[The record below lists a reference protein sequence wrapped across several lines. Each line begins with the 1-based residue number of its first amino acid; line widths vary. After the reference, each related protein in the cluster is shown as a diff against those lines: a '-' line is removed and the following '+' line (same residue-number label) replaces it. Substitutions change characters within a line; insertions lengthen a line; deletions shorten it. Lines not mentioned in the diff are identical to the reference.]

1 MAELK
6 SRRGVGVLKN
16 PLRGVGPAWKTK
28 TLKPEK
34 VSSWPEA
41 TTAAGGGARASSD
54 PVTTSAVFTQK
65 DIVSQTR
72 WALSLDRLL
81 ECVPLLVDR
90 SSFVEKWRV

>member
-1 MAELK
+1 MAKLK

-16 PLRGVGPAWKTK
+16 PLRGVGPAWETK

-41 TTAAGGGARASSD
+41 TMAAGGGARASSD
-54 PVTTSAVFTQK
+54 PVTSAVFTQR

-81 ECVPLLVDR
+81 ECVPLLVNR